1 MTIQFDAQTLAHLE
15 SLMEEYTSVA
25 AAHCSDDDDEED

>member
-1 MTIQFDAQTLAHLE
+1 MTIQFDAQTLSHLE
-15 SLMEEYTSVA
+15 SLLEEYTSVA